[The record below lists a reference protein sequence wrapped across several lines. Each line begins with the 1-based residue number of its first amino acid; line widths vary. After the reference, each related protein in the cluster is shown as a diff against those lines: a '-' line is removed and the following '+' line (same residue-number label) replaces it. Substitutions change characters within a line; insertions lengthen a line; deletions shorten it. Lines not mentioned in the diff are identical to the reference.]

1 MLKRV
6 ADTPKNTRVSECVGS
21 GPFVFDAA
29 NWKPGDKAVFRK
41 NSAYRPRAGK
51 PSWGAGGKVVNV
63 DTVEWISI
71 KDHNTAVNALIS
83 GEVDYIES
91 PPVDLLPLLEAA
103 DNVKVEVLNKLGN
116 QLMFRLNHLHPP
128 FNNVKARRAAL
139 AAIDQIGFLKAVI
152 GDPRYYKEFPA
163 MFMCGS
169 SLATD
174 KGADIIMKSDYALS
188 KKLLKEAGYDG
199 TPIVVMQSTDVD
211 VLNNLGPTAAQH
223 LRRGGF
229 KVDLQAMDWQTL
241 VARRAKKD
249 KPADGGWNVFM
260 TSWTGADILNP
271 ILAAGFNAGG
281 AEKGW
286 FGWPYDAKMEA
297 LRDQFAKETDPA
309 KQKAIAEAIQVR
321 AMEVVTHGHGGQW
334 TKPAA
339 WSTDFSNVIGGPF
352 PIFWNLTKK

>member
-1 MLKRV
+1 MCRFRSVRLRRRQLE
-6 ADTPKNTRVSECVGS
+6 ARGQ
-21 GPFVFDAA
+21 G
-29 NWKPGDKAVFRK
+29 GFRK
-41 NSAYRPRAGK
+41 NTAYRPRAGK

-152 GDPRYYKEFPA
+152 CDPRYYKECPA

-199 TPIVVMQSTDVD
+199 TPILVMCNRPMSTCSTTWVQRRRSISDAGASKSICKRWIGKPWSPAGPKRT
-211 VLNNLGPTAAQH
+211 NRPTA
-223 LRRGGF
+223 GG
-229 KVDLQAMDWQTL
+229 
-241 VARRAKKD
+241 
-249 KPADGGWNVFM
+249 
-260 TSWTGADILNP
+260 TSL
-271 ILAAGFNAGG
+271 
-281 AEKGW
+281 
-286 FGWPYDAKMEA
+286 
-297 LRDQFAKETDPA
+297 
-309 KQKAIAEAIQVR
+309 
-321 AMEVVTHGHGGQW
+321 
-334 TKPAA
+334 
-339 WSTDFSNVIGGPF
+339 
-352 PIFWNLTKK
+352 

>member
-1 MLKRV
+1 M
-6 ADTPKNTRVSECVGS
+6 
-21 GPFVFDAA
+21 
-29 NWKPGDKAVFRK
+29 
-41 NSAYRPRAGK
+41 
-51 PSWGAGGKVVNV
+51 
-63 DTVEWISI
+63 
-71 KDHNTAVNALIS
+71 
-83 GEVDYIES
+83 
-91 PPVDLLPLLEAA
+91 PLLEAA

-139 AAIDQIGFLKAVI
+139 AAINQIGFLKAVI
-152 GDPRYYKEFPA
+152 GDPRYYKECPA

-174 KGADIIMKSDYALS
+174 KVADIIMKSDYALS

-223 LRRGGF
+223 LTRGGF
-229 KVDLQAMDWQTL
+229 KVDLQAMNWQTL

-286 FGWPYDAKMEA
+286 FGWPDDAKMEA

-339 WSTDFSNVIGGPF
+339 WSTDLSNVIGGPF